1 MKKGKIRRLLSITLL
16 GTMLASSVVQA
27 APLSDTAENENLEYL
42 AYYPLTEDVQ
52 DHSGNETAQNAELK
66 GTGAAFK
73 DGALYLPGGAAN
85 SSAGYV
91 ELPQGMFD
99 GQNTLTISVWLKNET
114 GAGDYAA
121 MFFGTGKNSSGYP
134 SQYWLLNP
142 SKGGKMKSV
151 ITNSVAGNPWTTEYG
166 ITPTNSSNGI
176 SGPTTDSSWAMYTTV
191 ITEDSITGYYN
202 NQKIGTVKTSN
213 KVENFGENLLAY
225 IGKSSYPDKFY
236 KGGVKELAI
245 YKNELTEAQVKEL
258 YAGEALEMA
267 KENLTIAN
275 DSAITDDIQL
285 PTSDGGVKISWS
297 SSNPEILNE
306 KGEIT
311 RGEDVEG
318 TQEVTL
324 TATLSVDDYTVT
336 KDFTVLVAEAQT
348 ADVPYLAYYPLEKDT
363 KDASGNDRDAE
374 LKGQNGIFTDG
385 SLSLPGGASGSD
397 AAYVELPKGMFD
409 GKNTV
414 TISAW
419 LKNQT
424 GSGNYAAMFFGN
436 DKNSNGFPTQ
446 YWLLN
451 PANLSGQMKSV
462 ITNSVNESAPYN
474 TEYGISPTNS
484 AYGIAGPKTG
494 SDWAKYTTVITENSI
509 TGYYNDQK
517 IGTVEITNKVEN
529 FGTDLFAYIGKSSYS
544 DMFYKGSV
552 KEVKIYDGAQSYKQ
566 VKSDYYN
573 EVLKAAKDGLSI
585 GDTSAVKED
594 LTLPAT
600 LENGVSVS
608 WETSKAS
615 VITAEGK
622 VTRPEEGKTSETIT
636 LTATLSLNGYT
647 VTKEF
652 EVTVVPWNLDEDLAE
667 AAAQLKLA
675 KVISEDIE
683 LPEEGKYGSTITWK
697 SSDDSVLSD
706 AGAIVSR
713 PESGKGNQKV
723 TLTATLSLNGK
734 SVEKPFKI
742 EVMEEFYGYIMSY
755 VTGNNDLTGS
765 LHLAYSTD
773 GANFTALNSNTGILF
788 ATIDTNNG
796 NKNLT
801 TGIRFTSPYLFR
813 KADGSFGFTATQSN
827 SKKSIYMYD
836 SEDLLTYTGERMVE
850 TNTDIGNPLSPQVVY
865 DSKAGAYRVNW
876 TCNGVKYS
884 NLTEDLTTLE
894 AQQAYDYTEK
904 TTEGIQTIP
913 EGAVTGNVIGVTK
926 AEYDK
931 IINKFTKVTNTGI
944 SEVKDVTVKSGEDV
958 ELPESVT
965 AYYSDGSTA
974 NMGVTWNTDGI
985 DFSKAGTYTVNGTV
999 NQTEYTN
1006 PLIEQRADPQI
1017 KYDEDTK
1024 AYYFTASYP
1033 AFYNADN
1040 GYDRIILRKADTIQG
1055 LSDAEG
1061 GLEKEITI
1069 WKAPS
1074 TGKMARHVWAPEI
1087 HKIKGKWY
1095 VFFAAGDSGN
1105 IWNIRPYVLVCQG
1118 DDPYDA
1124 SSWVQADGTAEIHAA
1139 TSEES
1144 AYFKHMSL
1152 DMTYFEHNGK
1162 HYVIWA
1168 DIIGQSALYMQEI
1181 NPDKPWEGKGKV
1193 IMLTTPE
1200 YGWERNVERVNE
1212 GPTILKHDGK
1222 IFIAFSAAGTGPE
1235 YCIGL
1240 LTADENADLMD
1251 PDSWTKTA
1259 YPVLTSA
1266 DVPGE
1271 YGPGHNSF
1279 TVDENGNAVFVY
1291 HARSEECYKNQCQ
1304 WSSASSL
1311 YDPCRHARVKRVH
1324 WAADGTPILNM
1335 SYEEELNDAYKNVTV
1350 QVTVEDNSGEGKELA
1365 ITENPKNYVGKI
1377 GETAEFTV
1385 KATGEGLTY
1394 KWEYSNANSSKWYAS
1409 SMEGSKTDTVK
1420 VPVQKYRDGQKY
1432 RCIVT
1437 DKNGKT
1443 VTSAVVAVKVAELP
1457 AGLAI
1462 VSQPVSVNAAKGTMT
1477 EFKVQAIGE
1486 GLTYQWEY
1494 CNASSN
1500 KWRTSSMEGNQTDT
1514 IKVEAGSW
1522 RNGQKY
1528 RCVIKDAE
1536 GNTLISDAATLTV
1549 TQ

>member
-1 MKKGKIRRLLSITLL
+1 
-16 GTMLASSVVQA
+16 
-27 APLSDTAENENLEYL
+27 
-42 AYYPLTEDVQ
+42 
-52 DHSGNETAQNAELK
+52 
-66 GTGAAFK
+66 
-73 DGALYLPGGAAN
+73 
-85 SSAGYV
+85 
-91 ELPQGMFD
+91 
-99 GQNTLTISVWLKNET
+99 
-114 GAGDYAA
+114 
-121 MFFGTGKNSSGYP
+121 
-134 SQYWLLNP
+134 
-142 SKGGKMKSV
+142 
-151 ITNSVAGNPWTTEYG
+151 
-166 ITPTNSSNGI
+166 
-176 SGPTTDSSWAMYTTV
+176 
-191 ITEDSITGYYN
+191 
-202 NQKIGTVKTSN
+202 
-213 KVENFGENLLAY
+213 
-225 IGKSSYPDKFY
+225 
-236 KGGVKELAI
+236 
-245 YKNELTEAQVKEL
+245 
-258 YAGEALEMA
+258 
-267 KENLTIAN
+267 
-275 DSAITDDIQL
+275 
-285 PTSDGGVKISWS
+285 
-297 SSNPEILNE
+297 
-306 KGEIT
+306 
-311 RGEDVEG
+311 
-318 TQEVTL
+318 
-324 TATLSVDDYTVT
+324 
-336 KDFTVLVAEAQT
+336 
-348 ADVPYLAYYPLEKDT
+348 
-363 KDASGNDRDAE
+363 
-374 LKGQNGIFTDG
+374 
-385 SLSLPGGASGSD
+385 
-397 AAYVELPKGMFD
+397 MFD

-436 DKNSNGFPTQ
+436 DKNSKGFPTQ

-529 FGTDLFAYIGKSSYS
+529 FGTDLLAYIGKSSYS

-552 KEVKIYDGAQSYKQ
+552 REVKIYDGAQSYKQ

-667 AAAQLKLA
+667 TAAQLKLA

-827 SKKSIYMYD
+827 SKKSIYIYD

-850 TNTDIGNPLSPQVVY
+850 TNTDIGNPLSPQVAY

-876 TCNGVKYS
+876 TCNGAKYS

-894 AQQAYDYTEK
+894 APQAYDYTAK
-904 TTEGIQTIP
+904 TAEGIQTIP
-913 EGAVTGNVIGVTK
+913 DGAVTGNVIGVTK

-944 SEVKDVTVKSGEDV
+944 SKIKDVTVKSGEDV
-958 ELPESVT
+958 ELPKSVT

-1181 NPDKPWEGKGKV
+1181 NPDKPWEGQGKV

-1222 IFIAFSAAGTGPE
+1222 IFLAFSAAGTGPE

-1240 LTADENADLMD
+1240 LTADEDADLMN
-1251 PDSWTKTA
+1251 PESWTKTA

-1350 QVTVEDNSGEGKELA
+1350 RVTVEDNSGEEELA
-1365 ITENPKNYVGKI
+1365 LIENPKNYVGKI

-1394 KWEYSNANSSKWYAS
+1394 KWEYGNANSSKWYAS

-1432 RCIVT
+1432 RCTVT

-1477 EFKVQAIGE
+1477 EFKVQATGE

-1536 GNTLISDAATLTV
+1536 GNTLTSDAATLTV

>member
-1 MKKGKIRRLLSITLL
+1 
-16 GTMLASSVVQA
+16 
-27 APLSDTAENENLEYL
+27 
-42 AYYPLTEDVQ
+42 
-52 DHSGNETAQNAELK
+52 
-66 GTGAAFK
+66 
-73 DGALYLPGGAAN
+73 
-85 SSAGYV
+85 
-91 ELPQGMFD
+91 
-99 GQNTLTISVWLKNET
+99 
-114 GAGDYAA
+114 
-121 MFFGTGKNSSGYP
+121 
-134 SQYWLLNP
+134 
-142 SKGGKMKSV
+142 
-151 ITNSVAGNPWTTEYG
+151 
-166 ITPTNSSNGI
+166 
-176 SGPTTDSSWAMYTTV
+176 
-191 ITEDSITGYYN
+191 
-202 NQKIGTVKTSN
+202 
-213 KVENFGENLLAY
+213 
-225 IGKSSYPDKFY
+225 
-236 KGGVKELAI
+236 
-245 YKNELTEAQVKEL
+245 
-258 YAGEALEMA
+258 
-267 KENLTIAN
+267 
-275 DSAITDDIQL
+275 
-285 PTSDGGVKISWS
+285 
-297 SSNPEILNE
+297 
-306 KGEIT
+306 
-311 RGEDVEG
+311 
-318 TQEVTL
+318 
-324 TATLSVDDYTVT
+324 
-336 KDFTVLVAEAQT
+336 
-348 ADVPYLAYYPLEKDT
+348 
-363 KDASGNDRDAE
+363 
-374 LKGQNGIFTDG
+374 
-385 SLSLPGGASGSD
+385 
-397 AAYVELPKGMFD
+397 
-409 GKNTV
+409 
-414 TISAW
+414 
-419 LKNQT
+419 
-424 GSGNYAAMFFGN
+424 
-436 DKNSNGFPTQ
+436 
-446 YWLLN
+446 
-451 PANLSGQMKSV
+451 
-462 ITNSVNESAPYN
+462 
-474 TEYGISPTNS
+474 
-484 AYGIAGPKTG
+484 
-494 SDWAKYTTVITENSI
+494 
-509 TGYYNDQK
+509 
-517 IGTVEITNKVEN
+517 
-529 FGTDLFAYIGKSSYS
+529 
-544 DMFYKGSV
+544 
-552 KEVKIYDGAQSYKQ
+552 
-566 VKSDYYN
+566 
-573 EVLKAAKDGLSI
+573 
-585 GDTSAVKED
+585 
-594 LTLPAT
+594 
-600 LENGVSVS
+600 
-608 WETSKAS
+608 
-615 VITAEGK
+615 
-622 VTRPEEGKTSETIT
+622 
-636 LTATLSLNGYT
+636 
-647 VTKEF
+647 
-652 EVTVVPWNLDEDLAE
+652 
-667 AAAQLKLA
+667 
-675 KVISEDIE
+675 
-683 LPEEGKYGSTITWK
+683 
-697 SSDDSVLSD
+697 
-706 AGAIVSR
+706 
-713 PESGKGNQKV
+713 
-723 TLTATLSLNGK
+723 
-734 SVEKPFKI
+734 
-742 EVMEEFYGYIMSY
+742 
-755 VTGNNDLTGS
+755 
-765 LHLAYSTD
+765 
-773 GANFTALNSNTGILF
+773 
-788 ATIDTNNG
+788 
-796 NKNLT
+796 
-801 TGIRFTSPYLFR
+801 
-813 KADGSFGFTATQSN
+813 
-827 SKKSIYMYD
+827 
-836 SEDLLTYTGERMVE
+836 
-850 TNTDIGNPLSPQVVY
+850 
-865 DSKAGAYRVNW
+865 
-876 TCNGVKYS
+876 
-884 NLTEDLTTLE
+884 
-894 AQQAYDYTEK
+894 
-904 TTEGIQTIP
+904 
-913 EGAVTGNVIGVTK
+913 
-926 AEYDK
+926 
-931 IINKFTKVTNTGI
+931 
-944 SEVKDVTVKSGEDV
+944 
-958 ELPESVT
+958 
-965 AYYSDGSTA
+965 
-974 NMGVTWNTDGI
+974 
-985 DFSKAGTYTVNGTV
+985 
-999 NQTEYTN
+999 
-1006 PLIEQRADPQI
+1006 
-1017 KYDEDTK
+1017 
-1024 AYYFTASYP
+1024 
-1033 AFYNADN
+1033 
-1040 GYDRIILRKADTIQG
+1040 
-1055 LSDAEG
+1055 
-1061 GLEKEITI
+1061 
-1069 WKAPS
+1069 
-1074 TGKMARHVWAPEI
+1074 MARHVWAPEI

-1500 KWRTSSMEGNQTDT
+1500 KWRRSSMEGIQTDT

>member
-1 MKKGKIRRLLSITLL
+1 
-16 GTMLASSVVQA
+16 
-27 APLSDTAENENLEYL
+27 
-42 AYYPLTEDVQ
+42 
-52 DHSGNETAQNAELK
+52 
-66 GTGAAFK
+66 
-73 DGALYLPGGAAN
+73 
-85 SSAGYV
+85 
-91 ELPQGMFD
+91 
-99 GQNTLTISVWLKNET
+99 
-114 GAGDYAA
+114 
-121 MFFGTGKNSSGYP
+121 
-134 SQYWLLNP
+134 
-142 SKGGKMKSV
+142 
-151 ITNSVAGNPWTTEYG
+151 
-166 ITPTNSSNGI
+166 
-176 SGPTTDSSWAMYTTV
+176 
-191 ITEDSITGYYN
+191 
-202 NQKIGTVKTSN
+202 
-213 KVENFGENLLAY
+213 
-225 IGKSSYPDKFY
+225 
-236 KGGVKELAI
+236 
-245 YKNELTEAQVKEL
+245 
-258 YAGEALEMA
+258 
-267 KENLTIAN
+267 
-275 DSAITDDIQL
+275 
-285 PTSDGGVKISWS
+285 
-297 SSNPEILNE
+297 
-306 KGEIT
+306 
-311 RGEDVEG
+311 
-318 TQEVTL
+318 
-324 TATLSVDDYTVT
+324 
-336 KDFTVLVAEAQT
+336 
-348 ADVPYLAYYPLEKDT
+348 
-363 KDASGNDRDAE
+363 
-374 LKGQNGIFTDG
+374 
-385 SLSLPGGASGSD
+385 
-397 AAYVELPKGMFD
+397 MFD

-484 AYGIAGPKTG
+484 ANGIAGPKTG

-517 IGTVEITNKVEN
+517 IGTVEVTNKVEN
-529 FGTDLFAYIGKSSYS
+529 FGTDLLAYIGKSSYS

-600 LENGVSVS
+600 LDNGVNVS

-667 AAAQLKLA
+667 AAAQLKLE
-675 KVISEDIE
+675 KVISEDME

-827 SKKSIYMYD
+827 SKKSVYMYD

-894 AQQAYDYTEK
+894 APQAYDYTEK

-958 ELPESVT
+958 ELPKSVT

-1181 NPDKPWEGKGKV
+1181 NPDKPWEGQGKV

-1222 IFIAFSAAGTGPE
+1222 IFLAFSAAGTGPE

-1240 LTADENADLMD
+1240 LTADEDADLMN
-1251 PDSWTKTA
+1251 PESWTKTA

-1350 QVTVEDNSGEGKELA
+1350 RVTVEDNSGEEELA
-1365 ITENPKNYVGKI
+1365 LIENPKNYVGKI

-1432 RCIVT
+1432 RCTVT

-1477 EFKVQAIGE
+1477 EFKVQATGE

-1514 IKVEAGSW
+1514 IKVEAGNW

-1536 GNTLISDAATLTV
+1536 GNTLTSDAATLTV

>member
-1 MKKGKIRRLLSITLL
+1 M
-16 GTMLASSVVQA
+16 
-27 APLSDTAENENLEYL
+27 
-42 AYYPLTEDVQ
+42 
-52 DHSGNETAQNAELK
+52 
-66 GTGAAFK
+66 
-73 DGALYLPGGAAN
+73 
-85 SSAGYV
+85 
-91 ELPQGMFD
+91 
-99 GQNTLTISVWLKNET
+99 
-114 GAGDYAA
+114 
-121 MFFGTGKNSSGYP
+121 
-134 SQYWLLNP
+134 
-142 SKGGKMKSV
+142 
-151 ITNSVAGNPWTTEYG
+151 
-166 ITPTNSSNGI
+166 
-176 SGPTTDSSWAMYTTV
+176 
-191 ITEDSITGYYN
+191 
-202 NQKIGTVKTSN
+202 
-213 KVENFGENLLAY
+213 
-225 IGKSSYPDKFY
+225 
-236 KGGVKELAI
+236 
-245 YKNELTEAQVKEL
+245 
-258 YAGEALEMA
+258 
-267 KENLTIAN
+267 
-275 DSAITDDIQL
+275 
-285 PTSDGGVKISWS
+285 
-297 SSNPEILNE
+297 
-306 KGEIT
+306 
-311 RGEDVEG
+311 
-318 TQEVTL
+318 
-324 TATLSVDDYTVT
+324 DDYTVT

-585 GDTSAVKED
+585 GDTSAVKAD

-894 AQQAYDYTEK
+894 APQAYDYTEK

>member
-16 GTMLASSVVQA
+16 GAMLASSVVQA
-27 APLSDTAENENLEYL
+27 APLSDTAENESLEYL

-52 DHSGNETAQNAELK
+52 DHSGNEMAQNAELK
-66 GTGAAFK
+66 GTGAEFK
-73 DGALYLPGGAAN
+73 DGALYLPGGAAS

-91 ELPQGMFD
+91 ELPKGMFD

-151 ITNSVAGNPWTTEYG
+151 ITNSVSAGSPWNTEYG
-166 ITPTNSSNGI
+166 ITPTNSANGI
-176 SGPTTDSSWAMYTTV
+176 SGPATDSSWAMYTTV

-245 YKNELTEAQVKEL
+245 YKNELNEAQVKEL

-363 KDASGNDRDAE
+363 KDASGNDKDAQ
-374 LKGQNGIFTDG
+374 LKGQNGSFKDG

-397 AAYVELPKGMFD
+397 AAYVELPQGMFD

-436 DKNSNGFPTQ
+436 DKNSKGFPTQ

-509 TGYYNDQK
+509 TGYYDQK

-529 FGTDLFAYIGKSSYS
+529 FGTDLLAYIGKSSYS

-552 KEVKIYDGAQSYKQ
+552 REVKIYDGAQSYKQ

-667 AAAQLKLA
+667 TAAQLKLA

-773 GANFTALNSNTGILF
+773 GANFTALNANTGILF

-827 SKKSIYMYD
+827 SKKSIYIYD

-850 TNTDIGNPLSPQVVY
+850 TNTDIGNPLSPQVAY

-876 TCNGVKYS
+876 TCNGAKYS

-894 AQQAYDYTEK
+894 APQAYDYTAK
-904 TTEGIQTIP
+904 TAEGIQTIP
-913 EGAVTGNVIGVTK
+913 DGAVTGNVIGVTK

-944 SEVKDVTVKSGEDV
+944 SKIKDVTVKSGEDV
-958 ELPESVT
+958 ELPKSVT

-1181 NPDKPWEGKGKV
+1181 NPDKPWEGQGKV

-1222 IFIAFSAAGTGPE
+1222 IFLAFSAAGTGPE

-1240 LTADENADLMD
+1240 LTADEDADLMN
-1251 PDSWTKTA
+1251 PESWTKTA

-1350 QVTVEDNSGEGKELA
+1350 RVTVEDNSGEEELA
-1365 ITENPKNYVGKI
+1365 LIENPKNYVGKI

-1432 RCIVT
+1432 RCTVT

-1477 EFKVQAIGE
+1477 EFKVQATGE

-1536 GNTLISDAATLTV
+1536 GNTLTSDAATLTV

>member
-1 MKKGKIRRLLSITLL
+1 M
-16 GTMLASSVVQA
+16 
-27 APLSDTAENENLEYL
+27 
-42 AYYPLTEDVQ
+42 
-52 DHSGNETAQNAELK
+52 
-66 GTGAAFK
+66 
-73 DGALYLPGGAAN
+73 
-85 SSAGYV
+85 
-91 ELPQGMFD
+91 
-99 GQNTLTISVWLKNET
+99 
-114 GAGDYAA
+114 
-121 MFFGTGKNSSGYP
+121 
-134 SQYWLLNP
+134 
-142 SKGGKMKSV
+142 
-151 ITNSVAGNPWTTEYG
+151 
-166 ITPTNSSNGI
+166 
-176 SGPTTDSSWAMYTTV
+176 
-191 ITEDSITGYYN
+191 
-202 NQKIGTVKTSN
+202 
-213 KVENFGENLLAY
+213 
-225 IGKSSYPDKFY
+225 
-236 KGGVKELAI
+236 
-245 YKNELTEAQVKEL
+245 
-258 YAGEALEMA
+258 
-267 KENLTIAN
+267 
-275 DSAITDDIQL
+275 
-285 PTSDGGVKISWS
+285 
-297 SSNPEILNE
+297 
-306 KGEIT
+306 
-311 RGEDVEG
+311 
-318 TQEVTL
+318 
-324 TATLSVDDYTVT
+324 
-336 KDFTVLVAEAQT
+336 
-348 ADVPYLAYYPLEKDT
+348 
-363 KDASGNDRDAE
+363 
-374 LKGQNGIFTDG
+374 
-385 SLSLPGGASGSD
+385 
-397 AAYVELPKGMFD
+397 
-409 GKNTV
+409 
-414 TISAW
+414 
-419 LKNQT
+419 
-424 GSGNYAAMFFGN
+424 
-436 DKNSNGFPTQ
+436 
-446 YWLLN
+446 
-451 PANLSGQMKSV
+451 
-462 ITNSVNESAPYN
+462 NESAPYN

-894 AQQAYDYTEK
+894 APQAYDYTEK

-1536 GNTLISDAATLTV
+1536 GNTLTSDAATLTV

>member
-1 MKKGKIRRLLSITLL
+1 M
-16 GTMLASSVVQA
+16 
-27 APLSDTAENENLEYL
+27 
-42 AYYPLTEDVQ
+42 
-52 DHSGNETAQNAELK
+52 
-66 GTGAAFK
+66 
-73 DGALYLPGGAAN
+73 
-85 SSAGYV
+85 
-91 ELPQGMFD
+91 
-99 GQNTLTISVWLKNET
+99 
-114 GAGDYAA
+114 
-121 MFFGTGKNSSGYP
+121 
-134 SQYWLLNP
+134 
-142 SKGGKMKSV
+142 
-151 ITNSVAGNPWTTEYG
+151 
-166 ITPTNSSNGI
+166 
-176 SGPTTDSSWAMYTTV
+176 
-191 ITEDSITGYYN
+191 
-202 NQKIGTVKTSN
+202 
-213 KVENFGENLLAY
+213 
-225 IGKSSYPDKFY
+225 
-236 KGGVKELAI
+236 
-245 YKNELTEAQVKEL
+245 
-258 YAGEALEMA
+258 
-267 KENLTIAN
+267 
-275 DSAITDDIQL
+275 
-285 PTSDGGVKISWS
+285 
-297 SSNPEILNE
+297 
-306 KGEIT
+306 
-311 RGEDVEG
+311 
-318 TQEVTL
+318 
-324 TATLSVDDYTVT
+324 
-336 KDFTVLVAEAQT
+336 
-348 ADVPYLAYYPLEKDT
+348 
-363 KDASGNDRDAE
+363 
-374 LKGQNGIFTDG
+374 
-385 SLSLPGGASGSD
+385 
-397 AAYVELPKGMFD
+397 
-409 GKNTV
+409 
-414 TISAW
+414 
-419 LKNQT
+419 
-424 GSGNYAAMFFGN
+424 
-436 DKNSNGFPTQ
+436 
-446 YWLLN
+446 
-451 PANLSGQMKSV
+451 
-462 ITNSVNESAPYN
+462 
-474 TEYGISPTNS
+474 
-484 AYGIAGPKTG
+484 
-494 SDWAKYTTVITENSI
+494 
-509 TGYYNDQK
+509 
-517 IGTVEITNKVEN
+517 
-529 FGTDLFAYIGKSSYS
+529 
-544 DMFYKGSV
+544 
-552 KEVKIYDGAQSYKQ
+552 
-566 VKSDYYN
+566 
-573 EVLKAAKDGLSI
+573 
-585 GDTSAVKED
+585 
-594 LTLPAT
+594 
-600 LENGVSVS
+600 
-608 WETSKAS
+608 
-615 VITAEGK
+615 
-622 VTRPEEGKTSETIT
+622 
-636 LTATLSLNGYT
+636 
-647 VTKEF
+647 
-652 EVTVVPWNLDEDLAE
+652 
-667 AAAQLKLA
+667 
-675 KVISEDIE
+675 E

-827 SKKSIYMYD
+827 SKKSVYMYD

-884 NLTEDLTTLE
+884 NLTENLTTLE
-894 AQQAYDYTEK
+894 APQAYDYTEK

-958 ELPESVT
+958 ELPKSVT

-1033 AFYNADN
+1033 AFYNANN

-1095 VFFAAGDSGN
+1095 VFFAAGDSSN

-1124 SSWVQADGTAEIHAA
+1124 ASWVQADGTAEIHAA

-1181 NPDKPWEGKGKV
+1181 NPDKPWEGQGKV

-1240 LTADENADLMD
+1240 LTADEDADLMD
-1251 PDSWTKTA
+1251 TASWTKTA

-1291 HARSEECYKNQCQ
+1291 HARSEECYNNKCQ

-1350 QVTVEDNSGEGKELA
+1350 QVTVEDDSDDGEKLA
-1365 ITENPKNYVGKI
+1365 ITENPKNYTGKI

-1394 KWEYSNANSSKWYAS
+1394 KWEYSNANSTKWYAS
-1409 SMEGSKTDTVK
+1409 SMEGSQTDTVK

-1432 RCIVT
+1432 RCTVT
-1437 DKNGKT
+1437 DKKGNT
-1443 VTSAVVAVKVAELP
+1443 VTTIVVAVKVADT
-1457 AGLAI
+1457 AGFAI
-1462 VSQPVSVNAAKGTMT
+1462 VSQPESVSAAKGSMT
-1477 EFKVQAIGE
+1477 EFKVEAAGE

-1536 GNTLISDAATLTV
+1536 GNTLTSNAATLTV

>member
-1 MKKGKIRRLLSITLL
+1 
-16 GTMLASSVVQA
+16 
-27 APLSDTAENENLEYL
+27 
-42 AYYPLTEDVQ
+42 
-52 DHSGNETAQNAELK
+52 
-66 GTGAAFK
+66 
-73 DGALYLPGGAAN
+73 
-85 SSAGYV
+85 
-91 ELPQGMFD
+91 
-99 GQNTLTISVWLKNET
+99 
-114 GAGDYAA
+114 
-121 MFFGTGKNSSGYP
+121 
-134 SQYWLLNP
+134 
-142 SKGGKMKSV
+142 
-151 ITNSVAGNPWTTEYG
+151 
-166 ITPTNSSNGI
+166 
-176 SGPTTDSSWAMYTTV
+176 
-191 ITEDSITGYYN
+191 
-202 NQKIGTVKTSN
+202 
-213 KVENFGENLLAY
+213 
-225 IGKSSYPDKFY
+225 
-236 KGGVKELAI
+236 
-245 YKNELTEAQVKEL
+245 
-258 YAGEALEMA
+258 
-267 KENLTIAN
+267 
-275 DSAITDDIQL
+275 
-285 PTSDGGVKISWS
+285 
-297 SSNPEILNE
+297 
-306 KGEIT
+306 
-311 RGEDVEG
+311 
-318 TQEVTL
+318 
-324 TATLSVDDYTVT
+324 
-336 KDFTVLVAEAQT
+336 
-348 ADVPYLAYYPLEKDT
+348 
-363 KDASGNDRDAE
+363 
-374 LKGQNGIFTDG
+374 
-385 SLSLPGGASGSD
+385 
-397 AAYVELPKGMFD
+397 
-409 GKNTV
+409 
-414 TISAW
+414 
-419 LKNQT
+419 
-424 GSGNYAAMFFGN
+424 
-436 DKNSNGFPTQ
+436 
-446 YWLLN
+446 
-451 PANLSGQMKSV
+451 MKSV

-529 FGTDLFAYIGKSSYS
+529 FGTDLLAYIGKSSYS

-552 KEVKIYDGAQSYKQ
+552 REVKIYDGAQSYKQ

-667 AAAQLKLA
+667 TAAQLKLA

-773 GANFTALNSNTGILF
+773 GANFTALNANTGILF

-827 SKKSIYMYD
+827 SKKSIYIYD

-850 TNTDIGNPLSPQVVY
+850 TNTDIGNPLSPQVAY

-876 TCNGVKYS
+876 TCNGAKYS

-894 AQQAYDYTEK
+894 APQAYDYTAK
-904 TTEGIQTIP
+904 TAEGIQTIP
-913 EGAVTGNVIGVTK
+913 DGAVTGNVIGVTK

-944 SEVKDVTVKSGEDV
+944 SKIKDVTVKSGEDV
-958 ELPESVT
+958 ELPKSVT

-1181 NPDKPWEGKGKV
+1181 NPDKPWEGQGKV

-1222 IFIAFSAAGTGPE
+1222 IFLAFSAAGTGPE

-1240 LTADENADLMD
+1240 LTADEDADLMN
-1251 PDSWTKTA
+1251 PESWTKTA

-1350 QVTVEDNSGEGKELA
+1350 RVTVEDNSGEEELA
-1365 ITENPKNYVGKI
+1365 LIENPKNYVGKI

-1432 RCIVT
+1432 RCTVT

-1477 EFKVQAIGE
+1477 EFKVQATGE

-1536 GNTLISDAATLTV
+1536 GNTLTSDAATLTV

>member
-1 MKKGKIRRLLSITLL
+1 
-16 GTMLASSVVQA
+16 
-27 APLSDTAENENLEYL
+27 
-42 AYYPLTEDVQ
+42 
-52 DHSGNETAQNAELK
+52 
-66 GTGAAFK
+66 
-73 DGALYLPGGAAN
+73 
-85 SSAGYV
+85 
-91 ELPQGMFD
+91 
-99 GQNTLTISVWLKNET
+99 
-114 GAGDYAA
+114 
-121 MFFGTGKNSSGYP
+121 
-134 SQYWLLNP
+134 
-142 SKGGKMKSV
+142 
-151 ITNSVAGNPWTTEYG
+151 
-166 ITPTNSSNGI
+166 
-176 SGPTTDSSWAMYTTV
+176 
-191 ITEDSITGYYN
+191 
-202 NQKIGTVKTSN
+202 
-213 KVENFGENLLAY
+213 
-225 IGKSSYPDKFY
+225 
-236 KGGVKELAI
+236 
-245 YKNELTEAQVKEL
+245 
-258 YAGEALEMA
+258 
-267 KENLTIAN
+267 
-275 DSAITDDIQL
+275 
-285 PTSDGGVKISWS
+285 
-297 SSNPEILNE
+297 
-306 KGEIT
+306 
-311 RGEDVEG
+311 
-318 TQEVTL
+318 
-324 TATLSVDDYTVT
+324 
-336 KDFTVLVAEAQT
+336 
-348 ADVPYLAYYPLEKDT
+348 
-363 KDASGNDRDAE
+363 
-374 LKGQNGIFTDG
+374 
-385 SLSLPGGASGSD
+385 
-397 AAYVELPKGMFD
+397 
-409 GKNTV
+409 
-414 TISAW
+414 
-419 LKNQT
+419 
-424 GSGNYAAMFFGN
+424 MFFGN

-706 AGAIVSR
+706 AGAIISR

-894 AQQAYDYTEK
+894 APQAYDYTEK

>member
-1 MKKGKIRRLLSITLL
+1 
-16 GTMLASSVVQA
+16 
-27 APLSDTAENENLEYL
+27 
-42 AYYPLTEDVQ
+42 
-52 DHSGNETAQNAELK
+52 
-66 GTGAAFK
+66 
-73 DGALYLPGGAAN
+73 
-85 SSAGYV
+85 
-91 ELPQGMFD
+91 
-99 GQNTLTISVWLKNET
+99 
-114 GAGDYAA
+114 
-121 MFFGTGKNSSGYP
+121 
-134 SQYWLLNP
+134 
-142 SKGGKMKSV
+142 
-151 ITNSVAGNPWTTEYG
+151 
-166 ITPTNSSNGI
+166 
-176 SGPTTDSSWAMYTTV
+176 
-191 ITEDSITGYYN
+191 
-202 NQKIGTVKTSN
+202 
-213 KVENFGENLLAY
+213 
-225 IGKSSYPDKFY
+225 
-236 KGGVKELAI
+236 
-245 YKNELTEAQVKEL
+245 
-258 YAGEALEMA
+258 MA

-374 LKGQNGIFTDG
+374 LKGQNGTFTDG

-484 AYGIAGPKTG
+484 ANGIAGPKTG

-517 IGTVEITNKVEN
+517 IGTVEVTNKVEN
-529 FGTDLFAYIGKSSYS
+529 FGTDLLAYIGKSSYS

-600 LENGVSVS
+600 LDNGVNVS

-667 AAAQLKLA
+667 AAAQLKLE
-675 KVISEDIE
+675 KVISEDME

-827 SKKSIYMYD
+827 SKKSVYMYD

-894 AQQAYDYTEK
+894 APQAYDYTEK

-958 ELPESVT
+958 ELPKSVT

-1181 NPDKPWEGKGKV
+1181 NPDKPWEGQGKV

-1222 IFIAFSAAGTGPE
+1222 IFLAFSAAGTGPE

-1240 LTADENADLMD
+1240 LTADEDADLMN
-1251 PDSWTKTA
+1251 PESWTKTA

-1350 QVTVEDNSGEGKELA
+1350 RVTVEDNSGEEELA
-1365 ITENPKNYVGKI
+1365 LIENPKNYVGKI

-1432 RCIVT
+1432 RCTVT

-1477 EFKVQAIGE
+1477 EFKVQATGE

-1514 IKVEAGSW
+1514 IKVEAGNW

-1536 GNTLISDAATLTV
+1536 GNTLTSDAATLTV

>member
-16 GTMLASSVVQA
+16 GAMLASSVVQA
-27 APLSDTAENENLEYL
+27 APLSDTAENESLEYL

-52 DHSGNETAQNAELK
+52 DHSGNEMAQNAELK
-66 GTGAAFK
+66 GTGAEFK
-73 DGALYLPGGAAN
+73 DGALYLPGGAAS

-91 ELPQGMFD
+91 ELPKGMFD

-151 ITNSVAGNPWTTEYG
+151 ITNSVSAGSPWNTEYG
-166 ITPTNSSNGI
+166 ITPTNSANGI
-176 SGPTTDSSWAMYTTV
+176 SGPATDSSWAMYTTV

-245 YKNELTEAQVKEL
+245 YKNELNEAQVKEL

-363 KDASGNDRDAE
+363 KDASGNDKDAQ
-374 LKGQNGIFTDG
+374 LKGQNGSFKDG

-397 AAYVELPKGMFD
+397 AAYVELPQGMFD

-436 DKNSNGFPTQ
+436 DKNSKGFPTQ

-529 FGTDLFAYIGKSSYS
+529 FGTDLLAYIGKSSYS

-552 KEVKIYDGAQSYKQ
+552 REVKIYDGAQSYKQ

-667 AAAQLKLA
+667 TAAQLKLA

-773 GANFTALNSNTGILF
+773 GANFTALNANTGILF

-827 SKKSIYMYD
+827 SKKSIYIYD

-850 TNTDIGNPLSPQVVY
+850 TNTDIGNPLSPQVAY

-876 TCNGVKYS
+876 TCNGAKYS

-894 AQQAYDYTEK
+894 APQAYDYTAK
-904 TTEGIQTIP
+904 TAEGIQTIP
-913 EGAVTGNVIGVTK
+913 DGAVTGNVIGVTK

-944 SEVKDVTVKSGEDV
+944 SKIKDVTVKSGEDV
-958 ELPESVT
+958 ELPKSVT

-1124 SSWVQADGTAEIHAA
+1124 SSWVQADG
-1139 TSEES
+1139 
-1144 AYFKHMSL
+1144 
-1152 DMTYFEHNGK
+1152 
-1162 HYVIWA
+1162 
-1168 DIIGQSALYMQEI
+1168 
-1181 NPDKPWEGKGKV
+1181 KV

-1222 IFIAFSAAGTGPE
+1222 IFLAFSAAGTGPE

-1240 LTADENADLMD
+1240 LTADEDADLMN
-1251 PDSWTKTA
+1251 PESWTKTA

-1350 QVTVEDNSGEGKELA
+1350 RVTVEDNSGEEELA
-1365 ITENPKNYVGKI
+1365 LIENPKNYVGKI

-1432 RCIVT
+1432 RCTVT

-1477 EFKVQAIGE
+1477 EFKVQATGE

-1536 GNTLISDAATLTV
+1536 GNTLTSDAATHPFEK
-1549 TQ
+1549 

>member
-1 MKKGKIRRLLSITLL
+1 
-16 GTMLASSVVQA
+16 
-27 APLSDTAENENLEYL
+27 
-42 AYYPLTEDVQ
+42 
-52 DHSGNETAQNAELK
+52 
-66 GTGAAFK
+66 
-73 DGALYLPGGAAN
+73 
-85 SSAGYV
+85 
-91 ELPQGMFD
+91 
-99 GQNTLTISVWLKNET
+99 
-114 GAGDYAA
+114 
-121 MFFGTGKNSSGYP
+121 
-134 SQYWLLNP
+134 
-142 SKGGKMKSV
+142 
-151 ITNSVAGNPWTTEYG
+151 
-166 ITPTNSSNGI
+166 
-176 SGPTTDSSWAMYTTV
+176 
-191 ITEDSITGYYN
+191 
-202 NQKIGTVKTSN
+202 
-213 KVENFGENLLAY
+213 
-225 IGKSSYPDKFY
+225 
-236 KGGVKELAI
+236 
-245 YKNELTEAQVKEL
+245 
-258 YAGEALEMA
+258 
-267 KENLTIAN
+267 
-275 DSAITDDIQL
+275 
-285 PTSDGGVKISWS
+285 
-297 SSNPEILNE
+297 
-306 KGEIT
+306 
-311 RGEDVEG
+311 
-318 TQEVTL
+318 
-324 TATLSVDDYTVT
+324 
-336 KDFTVLVAEAQT
+336 
-348 ADVPYLAYYPLEKDT
+348 
-363 KDASGNDRDAE
+363 
-374 LKGQNGIFTDG
+374 
-385 SLSLPGGASGSD
+385 
-397 AAYVELPKGMFD
+397 MFD

-484 AYGIAGPKTG
+484 ANGIAGPKTG

-517 IGTVEITNKVEN
+517 IGTVEVTNKVEN
-529 FGTDLFAYIGKSSYS
+529 FGTDLLAYIGKSSYS

-600 LENGVSVS
+600 LDNGVNVS

-667 AAAQLKLA
+667 AAAQLKLE
-675 KVISEDIE
+675 KVISEDME

-827 SKKSIYMYD
+827 SKKSVYMYD

-894 AQQAYDYTEK
+894 APQAYDYTEK

-958 ELPESVT
+958 ELPKSVT

-1181 NPDKPWEGKGKV
+1181 NPDKPWEGQGKV

-1222 IFIAFSAAGTGPE
+1222 IFLAFSAAGTGPE

-1240 LTADENADLMD
+1240 LTADEDADLMN
-1251 PDSWTKTA
+1251 PESWTKTA

-1311 YDPCRHARVKRVH
+1311 YDPCRHARVKRLH

-1350 QVTVEDNSGEGKELA
+1350 RVTVEDNSGEEELA
-1365 ITENPKNYVGKI
+1365 LIENPKNYVGKI

-1432 RCIVT
+1432 RCTVT

-1477 EFKVQAIGE
+1477 EFKVQATGE

-1514 IKVEAGSW
+1514 IKVEAGNW

-1536 GNTLISDAATLTV
+1536 GNTLTSDAATLTV

>member
-1 MKKGKIRRLLSITLL
+1 
-16 GTMLASSVVQA
+16 
-27 APLSDTAENENLEYL
+27 
-42 AYYPLTEDVQ
+42 
-52 DHSGNETAQNAELK
+52 
-66 GTGAAFK
+66 
-73 DGALYLPGGAAN
+73 
-85 SSAGYV
+85 
-91 ELPQGMFD
+91 
-99 GQNTLTISVWLKNET
+99 
-114 GAGDYAA
+114 
-121 MFFGTGKNSSGYP
+121 
-134 SQYWLLNP
+134 
-142 SKGGKMKSV
+142 
-151 ITNSVAGNPWTTEYG
+151 
-166 ITPTNSSNGI
+166 
-176 SGPTTDSSWAMYTTV
+176 
-191 ITEDSITGYYN
+191 
-202 NQKIGTVKTSN
+202 
-213 KVENFGENLLAY
+213 
-225 IGKSSYPDKFY
+225 
-236 KGGVKELAI
+236 
-245 YKNELTEAQVKEL
+245 
-258 YAGEALEMA
+258 
-267 KENLTIAN
+267 
-275 DSAITDDIQL
+275 
-285 PTSDGGVKISWS
+285 
-297 SSNPEILNE
+297 
-306 KGEIT
+306 
-311 RGEDVEG
+311 
-318 TQEVTL
+318 
-324 TATLSVDDYTVT
+324 
-336 KDFTVLVAEAQT
+336 
-348 ADVPYLAYYPLEKDT
+348 
-363 KDASGNDRDAE
+363 
-374 LKGQNGIFTDG
+374 
-385 SLSLPGGASGSD
+385 
-397 AAYVELPKGMFD
+397 MFD

-813 KADGSFGFTATQSN
+813 KADGSFEFTATQSN

-894 AQQAYDYTEK
+894 APQAYDYTEK

>member
-1 MKKGKIRRLLSITLL
+1 
-16 GTMLASSVVQA
+16 
-27 APLSDTAENENLEYL
+27 
-42 AYYPLTEDVQ
+42 
-52 DHSGNETAQNAELK
+52 
-66 GTGAAFK
+66 
-73 DGALYLPGGAAN
+73 
-85 SSAGYV
+85 
-91 ELPQGMFD
+91 
-99 GQNTLTISVWLKNET
+99 
-114 GAGDYAA
+114 
-121 MFFGTGKNSSGYP
+121 
-134 SQYWLLNP
+134 
-142 SKGGKMKSV
+142 
-151 ITNSVAGNPWTTEYG
+151 
-166 ITPTNSSNGI
+166 
-176 SGPTTDSSWAMYTTV
+176 
-191 ITEDSITGYYN
+191 
-202 NQKIGTVKTSN
+202 
-213 KVENFGENLLAY
+213 
-225 IGKSSYPDKFY
+225 
-236 KGGVKELAI
+236 
-245 YKNELTEAQVKEL
+245 
-258 YAGEALEMA
+258 
-267 KENLTIAN
+267 
-275 DSAITDDIQL
+275 
-285 PTSDGGVKISWS
+285 
-297 SSNPEILNE
+297 
-306 KGEIT
+306 
-311 RGEDVEG
+311 
-318 TQEVTL
+318 
-324 TATLSVDDYTVT
+324 
-336 KDFTVLVAEAQT
+336 
-348 ADVPYLAYYPLEKDT
+348 
-363 KDASGNDRDAE
+363 
-374 LKGQNGIFTDG
+374 
-385 SLSLPGGASGSD
+385 
-397 AAYVELPKGMFD
+397 
-409 GKNTV
+409 
-414 TISAW
+414 
-419 LKNQT
+419 
-424 GSGNYAAMFFGN
+424 
-436 DKNSNGFPTQ
+436 
-446 YWLLN
+446 
-451 PANLSGQMKSV
+451 MKSV

-894 AQQAYDYTEK
+894 APQAYDYTEK

-1536 GNTLISDAATLTV
+1536 GNTLTSDAATLTV

>member
-1 MKKGKIRRLLSITLL
+1 
-16 GTMLASSVVQA
+16 
-27 APLSDTAENENLEYL
+27 
-42 AYYPLTEDVQ
+42 
-52 DHSGNETAQNAELK
+52 
-66 GTGAAFK
+66 
-73 DGALYLPGGAAN
+73 
-85 SSAGYV
+85 
-91 ELPQGMFD
+91 
-99 GQNTLTISVWLKNET
+99 
-114 GAGDYAA
+114 
-121 MFFGTGKNSSGYP
+121 
-134 SQYWLLNP
+134 
-142 SKGGKMKSV
+142 
-151 ITNSVAGNPWTTEYG
+151 
-166 ITPTNSSNGI
+166 
-176 SGPTTDSSWAMYTTV
+176 
-191 ITEDSITGYYN
+191 
-202 NQKIGTVKTSN
+202 
-213 KVENFGENLLAY
+213 
-225 IGKSSYPDKFY
+225 
-236 KGGVKELAI
+236 
-245 YKNELTEAQVKEL
+245 
-258 YAGEALEMA
+258 
-267 KENLTIAN
+267 
-275 DSAITDDIQL
+275 
-285 PTSDGGVKISWS
+285 
-297 SSNPEILNE
+297 
-306 KGEIT
+306 
-311 RGEDVEG
+311 
-318 TQEVTL
+318 
-324 TATLSVDDYTVT
+324 
-336 KDFTVLVAEAQT
+336 
-348 ADVPYLAYYPLEKDT
+348 
-363 KDASGNDRDAE
+363 
-374 LKGQNGIFTDG
+374 
-385 SLSLPGGASGSD
+385 
-397 AAYVELPKGMFD
+397 MFD

-436 DKNSNGFPTQ
+436 DKNSKGFPTQ

-529 FGTDLFAYIGKSSYS
+529 FGTDLLAYIGKSSYS

-552 KEVKIYDGAQSYKQ
+552 REVKIYDGAQSYKQ

-667 AAAQLKLA
+667 TAAQLKLA

-773 GANFTALNSNTGILF
+773 GANFTALNANTGILF

-827 SKKSIYMYD
+827 SKKSIYIYD

-850 TNTDIGNPLSPQVVY
+850 TNTDIGNPLSPQVAY

-876 TCNGVKYS
+876 TCNGAKYS

-894 AQQAYDYTEK
+894 APQAYDYTAK
-904 TTEGIQTIP
+904 TAEGIQTIP
-913 EGAVTGNVIGVTK
+913 DGAVTGNVIGVTK

-944 SEVKDVTVKSGEDV
+944 SKIKDVTVKSGEDV
-958 ELPESVT
+958 ELPKSVT

-1181 NPDKPWEGKGKV
+1181 NPDKPWEGQGKV

-1222 IFIAFSAAGTGPE
+1222 IFLAFSAAGTGPE

-1240 LTADENADLMD
+1240 LTADEDADLMN
-1251 PDSWTKTA
+1251 PESWTKTA

-1350 QVTVEDNSGEGKELA
+1350 RVTVEDNSGEEELA
-1365 ITENPKNYVGKI
+1365 LIENPKNYVGKI

-1432 RCIVT
+1432 RCTVT

-1477 EFKVQAIGE
+1477 EFKVQATGE

-1536 GNTLISDAATLTV
+1536 GNTLTSDAATLTV

>member
-1 MKKGKIRRLLSITLL
+1 
-16 GTMLASSVVQA
+16 
-27 APLSDTAENENLEYL
+27 
-42 AYYPLTEDVQ
+42 
-52 DHSGNETAQNAELK
+52 
-66 GTGAAFK
+66 
-73 DGALYLPGGAAN
+73 
-85 SSAGYV
+85 
-91 ELPQGMFD
+91 
-99 GQNTLTISVWLKNET
+99 
-114 GAGDYAA
+114 
-121 MFFGTGKNSSGYP
+121 
-134 SQYWLLNP
+134 
-142 SKGGKMKSV
+142 MKSV
-151 ITNSVAGNPWTTEYG
+151 ITNSVSAGNPWTTEYG

-734 SVEKPFKI
+734 SVEKPFK
-742 EVMEEFYGYIMSY
+742 MEEFYGYIMSY

-894 AQQAYDYTEK
+894 APQAYDYTEK

>member
-1 MKKGKIRRLLSITLL
+1 M
-16 GTMLASSVVQA
+16 
-27 APLSDTAENENLEYL
+27 
-42 AYYPLTEDVQ
+42 
-52 DHSGNETAQNAELK
+52 
-66 GTGAAFK
+66 
-73 DGALYLPGGAAN
+73 
-85 SSAGYV
+85 
-91 ELPQGMFD
+91 
-99 GQNTLTISVWLKNET
+99 
-114 GAGDYAA
+114 
-121 MFFGTGKNSSGYP
+121 
-134 SQYWLLNP
+134 
-142 SKGGKMKSV
+142 
-151 ITNSVAGNPWTTEYG
+151 
-166 ITPTNSSNGI
+166 
-176 SGPTTDSSWAMYTTV
+176 
-191 ITEDSITGYYN
+191 
-202 NQKIGTVKTSN
+202 
-213 KVENFGENLLAY
+213 
-225 IGKSSYPDKFY
+225 
-236 KGGVKELAI
+236 
-245 YKNELTEAQVKEL
+245 
-258 YAGEALEMA
+258 
-267 KENLTIAN
+267 
-275 DSAITDDIQL
+275 
-285 PTSDGGVKISWS
+285 
-297 SSNPEILNE
+297 
-306 KGEIT
+306 
-311 RGEDVEG
+311 
-318 TQEVTL
+318 
-324 TATLSVDDYTVT
+324 DDYTVT

-348 ADVPYLAYYPLEKDT
+348 ADVPYFAYYPLEKDT

-374 LKGQNGIFTDG
+374 LKGQNGVFTDG

-813 KADGSFGFTATQSN
+813 KADGSFEFTATQSN

-894 AQQAYDYTEK
+894 APQAYDYTEK

>member
-16 GTMLASSVVQA
+16 GAMLASSVVQA
-27 APLSDTAENENLEYL
+27 APLSDTAENESLEYL

-52 DHSGNETAQNAELK
+52 DHSGNEMAQNAELK
-66 GTGAAFK
+66 GTGAEFK
-73 DGALYLPGGAAN
+73 DGALYLPGGAAS

-91 ELPQGMFD
+91 ELPKGMFD

-151 ITNSVAGNPWTTEYG
+151 ITNSVSAGSPWNTEYG
-166 ITPTNSSNGI
+166 ITPTNSANGI
-176 SGPTTDSSWAMYTTV
+176 SGPATDSSWAMYTTV

-213 KVENFGENLLAY
+213 K
-225 IGKSSYPDKFY
+225 
-236 KGGVKELAI
+236 
-245 YKNELTEAQVKEL
+245 VKEL

-363 KDASGNDRDAE
+363 KDASGNDKDAQ
-374 LKGQNGIFTDG
+374 LKGQNGSFKDG

-397 AAYVELPKGMFD
+397 AAYVELPQGMFD

-436 DKNSNGFPTQ
+436 DKNSKGFPTQ

-529 FGTDLFAYIGKSSYS
+529 FGTDLLAYIGKSSYS

-552 KEVKIYDGAQSYKQ
+552 REVKIYDGAQSYKQ

-667 AAAQLKLA
+667 TAAQLKLA

-773 GANFTALNSNTGILF
+773 GANFTALNANTGILF

-827 SKKSIYMYD
+827 SKKSIYIYD

-850 TNTDIGNPLSPQVVY
+850 TNTDIGNPLSPQVAY

-876 TCNGVKYS
+876 TCNGAKYS

-894 AQQAYDYTEK
+894 APQAYDYTAK
-904 TTEGIQTIP
+904 TAEGIQTIP
-913 EGAVTGNVIGVTK
+913 DGAVTGNVIGVTK

-944 SEVKDVTVKSGEDV
+944 SKIKDVTVKSGEDV
-958 ELPESVT
+958 ELPKSVT

-1181 NPDKPWEGKGKV
+1181 NPDKPWEGQGKV

-1222 IFIAFSAAGTGPE
+1222 IFLAFSAAGTGPE

-1240 LTADENADLMD
+1240 LTADEDADLMN
-1251 PDSWTKTA
+1251 PESWTKTA

-1350 QVTVEDNSGEGKELA
+1350 RVTVEDNSGEEELA
-1365 ITENPKNYVGKI
+1365 LIENPKNYVGKI

-1432 RCIVT
+1432 RCTVT

-1477 EFKVQAIGE
+1477 EFKVQATGE

-1536 GNTLISDAATLTV
+1536 GNTLTSDAATLTV

>member
-1 MKKGKIRRLLSITLL
+1 M
-16 GTMLASSVVQA
+16 
-27 APLSDTAENENLEYL
+27 
-42 AYYPLTEDVQ
+42 
-52 DHSGNETAQNAELK
+52 
-66 GTGAAFK
+66 
-73 DGALYLPGGAAN
+73 
-85 SSAGYV
+85 
-91 ELPQGMFD
+91 
-99 GQNTLTISVWLKNET
+99 
-114 GAGDYAA
+114 
-121 MFFGTGKNSSGYP
+121 
-134 SQYWLLNP
+134 
-142 SKGGKMKSV
+142 
-151 ITNSVAGNPWTTEYG
+151 
-166 ITPTNSSNGI
+166 
-176 SGPTTDSSWAMYTTV
+176 
-191 ITEDSITGYYN
+191 
-202 NQKIGTVKTSN
+202 
-213 KVENFGENLLAY
+213 
-225 IGKSSYPDKFY
+225 
-236 KGGVKELAI
+236 
-245 YKNELTEAQVKEL
+245 
-258 YAGEALEMA
+258 
-267 KENLTIAN
+267 
-275 DSAITDDIQL
+275 
-285 PTSDGGVKISWS
+285 
-297 SSNPEILNE
+297 
-306 KGEIT
+306 
-311 RGEDVEG
+311 
-318 TQEVTL
+318 
-324 TATLSVDDYTVT
+324 DDYTVT

-894 AQQAYDYTEK
+894 APQAYDYTEK

-1536 GNTLISDAATLTV
+1536 GNTLTSDAATLTV